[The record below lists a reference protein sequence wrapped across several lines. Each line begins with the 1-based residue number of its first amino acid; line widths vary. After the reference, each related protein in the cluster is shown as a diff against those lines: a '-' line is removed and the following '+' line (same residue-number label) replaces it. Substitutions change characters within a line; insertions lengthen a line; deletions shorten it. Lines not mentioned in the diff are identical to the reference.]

1 MQYAIIQKDS
11 NYQPTTA
18 MYIPN
23 CIRNLGETL
32 SLAVFVMMMITAL
45 CFIAYVFAP
54 FSPIITLLFVIG
66 GTALSFQSN
75 STATLAITGLA
86 LYVASW
92 FILSRFGETVSI
104 LTCACGILIW
114 FWAVILTIPPIFNP
128 KPSPTK

>member
-1 MQYAIIQKDS
+1 
-11 NYQPTTA
+11 

-23 CIRNLGETL
+23 CIRNISDTLGL
-32 SLAVFVMMMITAL
+32 LLVLAVIVAVACFVAYAL
-45 CFIAYVFAP
+45 AP
-54 FSPIITLLFVIG
+54 LSPIVTLLFVIG